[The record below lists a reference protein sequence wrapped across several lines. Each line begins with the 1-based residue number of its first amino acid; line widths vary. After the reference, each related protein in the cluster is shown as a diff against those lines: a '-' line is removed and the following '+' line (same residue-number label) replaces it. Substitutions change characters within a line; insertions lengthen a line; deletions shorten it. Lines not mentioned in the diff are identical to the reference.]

1 MWAVSKVEGVK
12 TTPTRFRESK
22 TAEDLR
28 SFLETVNYLAHY
40 IPQLSQLGAPLCE
53 SIAADL
59 QDVPRGLP
67 TNHEP
72 VMKAKSPKELQQRII
87 NRRNSNNQ
95 EIIAPEQQE
104 NTSRPR

>member
-40 IPQLSQLGAPLCE
+40 ISQLAQLATPLRE
-53 SIAADL
+53 LVAAEKFVFREDYK
-59 QDVPRGLP
+59 
-67 TNHEP
+67 
-72 VMKAKSPKELQQRII
+72 KA
-87 NRRNSNNQ
+87 
-95 EIIAPEQQE
+95 
-104 NTSRPR
+104 